1 MVIFALLIASYSF
14 DQVLNI
20 RRQKNE
26 KSREYHT
33 DLEAQAQERYQ
44 HRKQSQEE
52 QRVKSVEVRD
62 SQTMIGFWE
71 LCLTCDPA
79 AKIKERLIA
88 G

>member
-1 MVIFALLIASYSF
+1 MVTFALLIPSYSF

-33 DLEAQAQERYQ
+33 DLETQARERYQ

-62 SQTMIGFWE
+62 RHTIKGF
-71 LCLTCDPA
+71 
-79 AKIKERLIA
+79 
-88 G
+88 